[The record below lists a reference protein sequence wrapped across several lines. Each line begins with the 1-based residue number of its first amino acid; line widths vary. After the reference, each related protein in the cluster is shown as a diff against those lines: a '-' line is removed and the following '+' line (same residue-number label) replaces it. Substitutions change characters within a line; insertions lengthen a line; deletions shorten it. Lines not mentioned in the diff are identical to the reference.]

1 MKKYKVMLAVLVL
14 ALASLACQTLVGGG
28 DESFEMPEL
37 PEITE
42 PSQSGGG
49 DVQVPPTAPP
59 VGGGDG
65 FAVGGQTDFPLPEDA
80 SNVVSVGSDIVNFQT
95 NLSLDEA
102 MKFYLDEFGAIGYT
116 ERDGLT
122 VTSDM
127 TFSMVFDG
135 HESGKAITVQGV
147 DLGDGTVNISIALVD
162 I

>member
-1 MKKYKVMLAVLVL
+1 MKKYNVLLAVLVL
-14 ALASLACQTLVGGG
+14 VLASLACQTIMKGG
-28 DESFEMPEL
+28 DESAEFPEL

-42 PSQSGGG
+42 PQQGGG

-59 VGGGDG
+59 ISGGDG
-65 FAVGGQTDFPLPEDA
+65 LTIGGQTDFPLPEDA
-80 SNVVSVGSDIVNFQT
+80 ANVISMGNDIVNFQT
-95 NLSLDEA
+95 KLSLDEA
-102 MKFYLDEFGAIGYT
+102 MKFYLDQFGKLGYV

-122 VTSDM
+122 VTSDT

-147 DLGDGTVNISIALVD
+147 DLLDGTINISIALVD